1 MSGVQ
6 DDAPPLHELF
16 RNAWLTD
23 INEGDDVTEQLYS
36 SSPNEAAVHGI
47 LTRFALNSSIVPQE
61 PSNRSDQD
69 LPYGLIHHDEKCS
82 SHIQKTEADDSDSN
96 SDTNTRVREST
107 FTALSGSPT
116 SPSKSS
122 EPWPFPER
130 TNDIGNISNTFMGPP
145 EILHENTVSSFTSD
159 DSLELDSFIPGTA
172 TILPKDTQE
181 RWNMSGSSKVQ
192 EETSIFSR
200 SPKPKDAVDP
210 SNGTL
215 HFCRKNFSRKQYQP
229 SSALSRMIHGFAESS
244 VPPLLARF
252 ATVGAP
258 AKGRNSMHIRLH
270 FPMQNGTE
278 VIDVNVRAN
287 ANADELI
294 GYGLL
299 CYFDQSNALDS
310 TVTNHARGTCLS
322 TQAWALRLV
331 EDGIVDED
339 CPALDR
345 SIVVGSFG
353 ENEFAICAVDTQP
366 KATAPEESDKWQQRP
381 LQGVSSPPTTS
392 GALLQVLI
400 PSTAQHLRMH
410 VAPAMFVSEA
420 VALVCHKLRLGD
432 PESFVFVQQSGHSV
446 PPDSMVAPL
455 LGQRDIML
463 MPISDAPAITAQIE
477 QPKYRTAMDLIS
489 QYKSYNVVRKN
500 PLSLRRHELV
510 ITLDGR
516 WIHIMYVGR

>member
-6 DDAPPLHELF
+6 DEAPLLHEPF

-23 INEGDDVTEQLYS
+23 FNERNDAAEQLYS
-36 SSPNEAAVHGI
+36 SSPNDAVVHGI
-47 LTRFALNSSIVPQE
+47 LARFARKSNIVPQDP
-61 PSNRSDQD
+61 PSTSDLD
-69 LPYGLIHHDEKCS
+69 LSDGLIHHNNKRGN
-82 SHIQKTEADDSDSN
+82 HIQKTEVDDSDSN
-96 SDTNTRVREST
+96 CDTDTRLREST
-107 FTALSGSPT
+107 FTTFSGSPT
-116 SPSKSS
+116 SLSKSS

-130 TNDIGNISNTFMGPP
+130 TNDIGNIPNTFMGPP
-145 EILHENTVSSFTSD
+145 EILHENTASSFTSD
-159 DSLELDSFIPGTA
+159 DSLELDSFVPRTT
-172 TILPKDTQE
+172 TILPKDAQE
-181 RWNMSGSSKVQ
+181 HWNISGSAKIQ
-192 EETSIFSR
+192 EESSIYSR
-200 SPKPKDAVDP
+200 NPKPKDAVDT
-210 SNGTL
+210 SNSTL
-215 HFCRKNFSRKQYQP
+215 HFCRKNFSRDRYQP
-229 SSALSRMIHGFAESS
+229 NSALSHMIQGFAESS

-252 ATVGAP
+252 AAVGTP
-258 AKGRNSMHIRLH
+258 ANDRNSMHIRLH
-270 FPMQNGTE
+270 FPMESNTK

-339 CPALDR
+339 CPTLDR
-345 SIVVGSFG
+345 SIVIGSFG

-381 LQGVSSPPTTS
+381 LQGVNSPPISS
-392 GALLQVLI
+392 GALLQVSI

-420 VALVCHKLRLGD
+420 VALVCHKLQLGD
-432 PESFVFVQQSGHSV
+432 PESFVFVQRSGHSV

-463 MPISDAPAITAQIE
+463 IPMSDAPAITAQIE
-477 QPKYRTAMDLIS
+477 QPRYRTAMDLIS